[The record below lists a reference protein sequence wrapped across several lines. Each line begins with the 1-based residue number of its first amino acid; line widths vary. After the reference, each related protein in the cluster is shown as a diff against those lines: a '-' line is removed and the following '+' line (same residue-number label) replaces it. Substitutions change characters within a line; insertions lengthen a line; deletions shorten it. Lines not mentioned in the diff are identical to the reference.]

1 MVILK
6 MFQRCFKEVGGKG
19 SEFEKREEKNFLS
32 RTKYILPSQ
41 DPGWEMVINNQEP
54 CHHHQVYSDKLEE
67 SQGSMA
73 ELRHKIAGDVVI
85 V

>member
-1 MVILK
+1 MLQGGRR
-6 MFQRCFKEVGGKG
+6 QRVGVR
-19 SEFEKREEKNFLS
+19 EARREELS
-32 RTKYILPSQ
+32 LENKVYFTLL
-41 DPGWEMVINNQEP
+41 GWEMVINNQEP